1 MRHISKELVRR
12 YSLAAIG
19 IGGLGHMA
27 LKFLNDWVCEVM
39 SFTSSESKRT
49 EALDLGDGNEL

>member
-1 MRHISKELVRR
+1 
-12 YSLAAIG
+12 
-19 IGGLGHMA
+19 MA